1 MFLLSTPDDSRFISA
16 RIQVKKNLVEML
28 HFLQYNDGPRV
39 HLSFRVFIARP
50 VLKLVSVC
58 YAS

>member
-1 MFLLSTPDDSRFISA
+1 
-16 RIQVKKNLVEML
+16 ML
-28 HFLQYNDGPRV
+28 HFLQEYNDGPRV